1 MNTTESKAHSLR
13 VQLEA
18 NKSRLDAMRRNYAG
32 LAFAAQS
39 GDASAK
45 SEAQELRG
53 KIEALAGEVA
63 EQQAALEGA
72 QAAIDVERVRAM
84 GDAKRDAFAR
94 ANRMMERRVDHARQI
109 EAKLAELA
117 ALVREYDAL
126 GDASLAS
133 TGPHLG
139 DNLAAAVA
147 PARACGFV
155 LSRLIGL
162 AGWIDDPNASAP
174 PIACGDVRN
183 VGPLDQHAEI
193 ERARLAQRAP
203 APKLE
208 AQAA

>member
-13 VQLEA
+13 VQLGTNRA
-18 NKSRLDAMRRNYAG
+18 SLDAMRRNYAA

-39 GDASAK
+39 GDAHAK
-45 SEAQELRG
+45 SAAKDLRA
-53 KIEALAGEVA
+53 KIEVLAAEVA
-63 EQQAALEGA
+63 EQEMALEGA
-72 QAAIDVERVRAM
+72 QSAIDAERVRTM
-84 GDAKRDAFAR
+84 DDTKRDAFIR
-94 ANRMMERRVDHARQI
+94 ANRMMGMRLERARQI

-126 GDASLAS
+126 GDGALAS

-155 LSRLIGL
+155 LSRLIAL
-162 AGWIDDPNASAP
+162 AGWVDDPNASPP

-203 APKLE
+203 APKAE
-208 AQAA
+208 AEAA